1 MLIILKGAKTV
12 GGTEVFAKKP
22 WERYS
27 KMGMMGGEYQEGR
40 REGSGSSHRCF
51 LSSRHRVKRPG
62 IRKHH
67 SCCQQGAHRQ
77 IREKHESQTL
87 VQSVSASTVVVE
99 SPVLGLAGRKPQD
112 DSASQTGKF

>member
-1 MLIILKGAKTV
+1 MLIILKAAETV

-40 REGSGSSHRCF
+40 RKGSGSSHRCF
-51 LSSRHRVKRPG
+51 LSSRHCVKCPG

-67 SCCQQGAHRQ
+67 SCCPQGAHRQ
-77 IREKHESQTL
+77 LREKHEPQTL
-87 VQSVSASTVVVE
+87 VQLVSASTAVVE

-112 DSASQTGKF
+112 DSSS

>member
-1 MLIILKGAKTV
+1 MLIILKAAETV

-40 REGSGSSHRCF
+40 RKGSGSSHRCF
-51 LSSRHRVKRPG
+51 LSSRHCVKCPG

-67 SCCQQGAHRQ
+67 SCCPQGAHRQ
-77 IREKHESQTL
+77 LREKHETQTL
-87 VQSVSASTVVVE
+87 VQLVSASTAVVE

-112 DSASQTGKF
+112 DSSSQAGKF